1 MNAEQYRAVIGW
13 FNARPAA
20 KKALRLVSRSAVALV
35 YLLYLG
41 MLAWLAWHRMGQL
54 WPALVVPASAFVVG
68 TLVRKLIDRPRPY
81 TALGFTPLFPKDKTG
96 QSMPSRHCFS
106 AAAIVAAAFT
116 VWVPLGVAACLLI
129 TADKGLAGAYNQNA
143 IRQAQQFLAAN
154 EGAELYVVGEYGRRW
169 FSQRGIPIERS
180 FLYTAQNP
188 TLQRARQIS
197 ELLLERYDAGEINA
211 VHVIY
216 TDMKNGLEA
225 TVRQA
230 QLLPLHRERFSTAKA
245 DTAGGSTFEFVPNA
259 AAVLDNAVRSCL
271 TGFIYSALVDSFCS
285 EQSARMT
292 AMNAADQNA
301 EELLKDLSVQ
311 YNRARQAAIT
321 QEITEVSAGERAQR
335 SKKEKEG

>member
-1 MNAEQYRAVIGW
+1 MANTREIKNRIESVQQTRKITNAMYLIASTKLRK
-13 FNARPAA
+13 ARNDLANTRPYFD
-20 KKALRLVSRSAVALV
+20 ALRGEIKRVFRTAGDVDS
-35 YLLYLG
+35 
-41 MLAWLAWHRMGQL
+41 
-54 WPALVVPASAFVVG
+54 
-68 TLVRKLIDRPRPY
+68 PY
-81 TALGFTPLFPKDKTG
+81 FYPPDNNTPLEGTYG
-96 QSMPSRHCFS
+96 
-106 AAAIVAAAFT
+106 
-116 VWVPLGVAACLLI
+116 CLVI
-129 TADKGLAGAYNQNA
+129 TADKGLAGAYNQNVIKEA
-143 IRQAQQFLAAN
+143 EKLLAQHPDTK
-154 EGAELYVVGEYGRRW
+154 LYVVGEYGRRY
-169 FSQRGIPIERS
+169 FDQHKIPIEHS

-188 TLQRARQIS
+188 TLRRARQIG
-197 ELLLERYDAGEINA
+197 ELLLERYDAGAINA

-245 DTAGGSTFEFVPNA
+245 DTAGGSMFEFVPNA

>member
-1 MNAEQYRAVIGW
+1 MASTSEIRRRIGSVRQTQKITHAMYLISQAKLRKAKQDLSNTRPYFDALQTEIGRVFNAESSIESRYLMPEDA
-13 FNARPAA
+13 NARP
-20 KKALRLVSRSAVALV
+20 L
-35 YLLYLG
+35 
-41 MLAWLAWHRMGQL
+41 
-54 WPALVVPASAFVVG
+54 P
-68 TLVRKLIDRPRPY
+68 
-81 TALGFTPLFPKDKTG
+81 
-96 QSMPSRHCFS
+96 
-106 AAAIVAAAFT
+106 
-116 VWVPLGVAACLLI
+116 GVAACLLI

-169 FSQRGIPIERS
+169 FSQRGIPIEKS

-230 QLLPLHRERFSTAKA
+230 QLLPLHRERFSIAKA
-245 DTAGGSTFEFVPNA
+245 DTAGGSMFEFVPNA

>member
-1 MNAEQYRAVIGW
+1 MASTSEIRRRIGSVRQTQKITHAMYLISQAKLRKAKQDLSNTRPYFDALQTEIGRVFNADSSIESRYLMPEDA
-13 FNARPAA
+13 NARP
-20 KKALRLVSRSAVALV
+20 L
-35 YLLYLG
+35 
-41 MLAWLAWHRMGQL
+41 
-54 WPALVVPASAFVVG
+54 P
-68 TLVRKLIDRPRPY
+68 
-81 TALGFTPLFPKDKTG
+81 
-96 QSMPSRHCFS
+96 
-106 AAAIVAAAFT
+106 
-116 VWVPLGVAACLLI
+116 GVAACLLI

-154 EGAELYVVGEYGRRW
+154 EGAVLYVVGEYGRRW
-169 FSQRGIPIERS
+169 FSQRGIPIEKS

-301 EELLKDLSVQ
+301 EDLLKDLSVQ

>member
-1 MNAEQYRAVIGW
+1 MASTSEIRRRIGSVRQTQKITHAMYLISQAKLRKAKQDLSNTRPYFDALQAEIGRV
-13 FNARPAA
+13 FNADSSIESRYLMPVDPSARP
-20 KKALRLVSRSAVALV
+20 
-35 YLLYLG
+35 
-41 MLAWLAWHRMGQL
+41 
-54 WPALVVPASAFVVG
+54 
-68 TLVRKLIDRPRPY
+68 
-81 TALGFTPLFPKDKTG
+81 
-96 QSMPSRHCFS
+96 
-106 AAAIVAAAFT
+106 
-116 VWVPLGVAACLLI
+116 LI

-143 IRQAQQFLAAN
+143 IRQAQQFLSAS
-154 EGAELYVVGEYGRRW
+154 EGAVLYVVGEYGRRW
-169 FSQRGIPIERS
+169 FSQRGIPIEKS

-197 ELLLERYDAGEINA
+197 ELLLERYDAGGINA

-230 QLLPLHRERFSTAKA
+230 QLLPLHRERFSAAAAHAA
-245 DTAGGSTFEFVPNA
+245 DGPVFEFVPGP

>member
-1 MNAEQYRAVIGW
+1 MASTSEIRRRIGSVRQTQKITHAMYLISQAKLRKAKQDLSNTRPYFDALQTEIGRVFNADSSIESRYLMPEDA
-13 FNARPAA
+13 NARP
-20 KKALRLVSRSAVALV
+20 L
-35 YLLYLG
+35 
-41 MLAWLAWHRMGQL
+41 
-54 WPALVVPASAFVVG
+54 P
-68 TLVRKLIDRPRPY
+68 
-81 TALGFTPLFPKDKTG
+81 
-96 QSMPSRHCFS
+96 
-106 AAAIVAAAFT
+106 
-116 VWVPLGVAACLLI
+116 GVAACLLI

-169 FSQRGIPIERS
+169 FSQRGIPIEKS

-230 QLLPLHRERFSTAKA
+230 QLLPLHRERFSIAKA
-245 DTAGGSTFEFVPNA
+245 DTAGGSMFEFVPNA

-335 SKKEKEG
+335 SKKEKEGDLR

>member
-1 MNAEQYRAVIGW
+1 MASTSEIRRRIGSVRQTQKITHAMYLISQAKLRQAKQDLSNTRPYFDALQTEIGRVFNADSSIESRYLMPEDA
-13 FNARPAA
+13 NARP
-20 KKALRLVSRSAVALV
+20 L
-35 YLLYLG
+35 
-41 MLAWLAWHRMGQL
+41 
-54 WPALVVPASAFVVG
+54 P
-68 TLVRKLIDRPRPY
+68 
-81 TALGFTPLFPKDKTG
+81 
-96 QSMPSRHCFS
+96 
-106 AAAIVAAAFT
+106 
-116 VWVPLGVAACLLI
+116 GVAACLLI

-169 FSQRGIPIERS
+169 FTQRGIPIEKS

-188 TLQRARQIS
+188 TLRRARQIS
-197 ELLLERYDAGEINA
+197 ELLLERYDAGAINA
-211 VHVIY
+211 VHIIY

-230 QLLPLHRERFSTAKA
+230 QVLPLTREHFSAAQASTAG
-245 DTAGGSTFEFVPNA
+245 DPTFEYVPSP

-301 EELLKDLSVQ
+301 EDLLKDLSVQ

>member
-1 MNAEQYRAVIGW
+1 MASTSEIRRRIGSVRQTQKITHAMYLISQAKLRKAKQDLSNTRPYFDALQTEIGRVFNADSSIESRYLMPEDA
-13 FNARPAA
+13 NARP
-20 KKALRLVSRSAVALV
+20 L
-35 YLLYLG
+35 
-41 MLAWLAWHRMGQL
+41 
-54 WPALVVPASAFVVG
+54 P
-68 TLVRKLIDRPRPY
+68 
-81 TALGFTPLFPKDKTG
+81 
-96 QSMPSRHCFS
+96 
-106 AAAIVAAAFT
+106 
-116 VWVPLGVAACLLI
+116 GVAACLLI

-271 TGFIYSALVDSFCS
+271 TGFIHSALVDSFCS

>member
-1 MNAEQYRAVIGW
+1 MASTSEIRRRIGSVRQTQKITHAMYLISQAKLRKAKQDLSNTRPYFDALQTEIGRVFNADSSIESRYLMPEDA
-13 FNARPAA
+13 NARP
-20 KKALRLVSRSAVALV
+20 L
-35 YLLYLG
+35 
-41 MLAWLAWHRMGQL
+41 
-54 WPALVVPASAFVVG
+54 P
-68 TLVRKLIDRPRPY
+68 
-81 TALGFTPLFPKDKTG
+81 
-96 QSMPSRHCFS
+96 
-106 AAAIVAAAFT
+106 
-116 VWVPLGVAACLLI
+116 GVAACLLI

-154 EGAELYVVGEYGRRW
+154 EGAVLYVVGEYGRRW
-169 FSQRGIPIERS
+169 FSQRGIPIEKS

-230 QLLPLHRERFSTAKA
+230 QLLPLHRERFSIAKA
-245 DTAGGSTFEFVPNA
+245 DTAGGSMFEFVPNA